1 MVRRHQ
7 QRQERL
13 AAPSVAAYGQRPQR
27 FAVITLP
34 TRNKMTPRRL
44 PRCNEVLP
52 RQLKR
57 RLDGFRSARHKIN
70 MIQIA
75 RRALL
80 QKVGQVFSDLSGEER
95 RMRVRHLV
103 QLIFDCLNDHG
114 MPMTHTGN
122 RSEEIR
128 VGKEC
133 VRTDRLWWS
142 LKL

>member
-1 MVRRHQ
+1 
-7 QRQERL
+7 
-13 AAPSVAAYGQRPQR
+13 
-27 FAVITLP
+27 
-34 TRNKMTPRRL
+34 MTPRRL
-44 PRCNEVLP
+44 PRFNEVLP

-114 MPMTHTGN
+114 MPMTQTGN
-122 RSEEIR
+122 SRAPRCVDIARSEEHTS
-128 VGKEC
+128 E
-133 VRTDRLWWS
+133 LQS
-142 LKL
+142 LKRISY